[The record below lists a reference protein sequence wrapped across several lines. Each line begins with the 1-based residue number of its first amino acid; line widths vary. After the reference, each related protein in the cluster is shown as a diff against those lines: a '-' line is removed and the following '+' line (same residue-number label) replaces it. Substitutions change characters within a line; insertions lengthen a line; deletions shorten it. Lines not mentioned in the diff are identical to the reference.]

1 MISYKEFIGKSLSEK
16 EDSESIYAVPDKAK
30 AIAML
35 NQAIGQLPGI
45 VSTLKDMSQKFESS
59 GLNSSK
65 IKSTAES
72 LEKYIET
79 LKSEVS
85 A

>member
-35 NQAIGQLPGI
+35 NQAIALR
-45 VSTLKDMSQKFESS
+45 
-59 GLNSSK
+59 
-65 IKSTAES
+65 
-72 LEKYIET
+72 
-79 LKSEVS
+79 
-85 A
+85 

>member
-1 MISYKEFIGKSLSEK
+1 MISYKQFIGKSLSE
-16 EDSESIYAVPDKAK
+16 EEETESIYAVPDKAK

-45 VSTLKDMSQKFESS
+45 VNSLKDMSQKFESS
-59 GLNSSK
+59 GLNNSK
-65 IKSTAES
+65 IKRTAES

-79 LKSEVS
+79 LKKEVTG
-85 A
+85 